1 MGAGLGLV
9 QIASSWPDSHRVELK
24 RHWDQTLTQKSVDD
38 PSESNW
44 SYGAHQFA
52 DDWPGGVRC
61 SFKSLD
67 RSAKFEACCESNFLN
82 GNFVGS

>member
-44 SYGAHQFA
+44 RHGMDPINLQMMQFQVA
-52 DDWPGGVRC
+52 
-61 SFKSLD
+61 
-67 RSAKFEACCESNFLN
+67 
-82 GNFVGS
+82 